1 MGTQPRFSAIITK
14 GENFYDFLF
23 VPLAYKALLEE
34 HILSFKRR
42 LIFGKKKITEAVP
55 LCKDSRNH

>member
-1 MGTQPRFSAIITK
+1 MGTHPRFSAIITK

-34 HILSFKRR
+34 QVLSF
-42 LIFGKKKITEAVP
+42 
-55 LCKDSRNH
+55 